1 MEQKKGVKIAVP
13 LKCLSNFW
21 KSLEMSLINC
31 KVELLLNWIERYLL
45 SVANTVIFKI
55 NDAKLYV
62 PILISSAE
70 DNVKLSKL
78 LSEGFKRT
86 VYWNKYKVIGNK
98 IVEIAAIN
106 GERCIRELLD
116 SSYQEVKR
124 LFVLAY
130 NNKEGNNQVSIDSY
144 KKYFLPRV
152 KIENYNIEIDGRN
165 FYDQPI
171 NDSIK
176 QYDEIRK
183 ISTGQGD
190 DYTTGCLLNFA
201 YFEKNYRLIA
211 ADLSKQKVLD
221 ADPKAIQQIIFTG
234 KITAAAANTRVIIYY
249 ILEKSKETIL
259 EFAKGT
265 TTVL

>member
-1 MEQKKGVKIAVP
+1 MNIVIPNKDYAANGYIRERLDASIQGV
-13 LKCLSNFW
+13 N
-21 KSLEMSLINC
+21 
-31 KVELLLNWIERYLL
+31 
-45 SVANTVIFKI
+45 
-55 NDAKLYV
+55 
-62 PILISSAE
+62 
-70 DNVKLSKL
+70 KL
-78 LSEGFKRT
+78 LVFPYMRSANFTTE
-86 VYWNKYKVIGNK
+86 N
-98 IVEIAAIN
+98 
-106 GERCIRELLD
+106 
-116 SSYQEVKR
+116 S
-124 LFVLAY
+124 
-130 NNKEGNNQVSIDSY
+130 
-144 KKYFLPRV
+144 YFLPRL
-152 KIENYNIEIDGRN
+152 KIDNCNIEIDGRN
-165 FYDQPI
+165 FYDQAI

-176 QYDEIRK
+176 QYNEIRK

-221 ADPKAIQQIIFTG
+221 ADPKAIQQINFTG